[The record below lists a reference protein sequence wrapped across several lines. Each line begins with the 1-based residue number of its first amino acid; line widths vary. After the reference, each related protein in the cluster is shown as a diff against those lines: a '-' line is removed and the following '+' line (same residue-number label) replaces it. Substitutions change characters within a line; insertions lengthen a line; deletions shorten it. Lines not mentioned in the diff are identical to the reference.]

1 MSVTFDILNISL
13 EELNDS
19 EKMLLISFYCECKEK
34 NLVWKFDKPY
44 EIMFS
49 YFKILST
56 KIPNISSLPSISKSN
71 IEDQNSLELFRQ
83 NLKQYLSN
91 IFKRKEIYKFSSFQ
105 RLFEFPDIITEKII
119 TIDTLSNI
127 SENNIID
134 FYFYEPFLFISCG
147 NPNSSRALSFLFS
160 YFESKG
166 SFITYKLNSTI
177 GAYGEK
183 KLIEIFKKDDEK
195 CITKIKKIKNFLFC
209 GYEDGR
215 VDIFSLN
222 KEKGDFYIY
231 SRIEIE
237 KNSIS
242 INNNFKISNI
252 FYNNEKGLVYIF
264 WEKGK
269 KVSIYEINYNKHI
282 KEIELTDNAILF
294 SYINLKMNRILVI
307 DSYGTFWIY
316 ELIQEDNSVKLLQ
329 ASYNKLSDISSV
341 EIFNEKNND
350 QTINIFIGKNDKVL
364 LYQYSNENNNFILKL
379 TCDIKFRINSIIYL
393 KHHKCLLIGCNN
405 GTIQIWKDTS
415 KMPEYIL
422 DSGYDKINKIFFDEN
437 NKYLF
442 ICDDKNIKIL
452 EINLENILIKEE
464 NNEDNK
470 NIIDISET
478 LKDEGDKLVEN
489 NILLINQ
496 AFQTPLCSDKRDII
510 NNNEENM
517 KEGEINEK
525 NEINKEDM
533 IENKETEIHSDL
545 EENKYKYEVRSI
557 GSLDGWDEW

>member
-1 MSVTFDILNISL
+1 M
-13 EELNDS
+13 E
-19 EKMLLISFYCECKEK
+19 
-34 NLVWKFDKPY
+34 
-44 EIMFS
+44 
-49 YFKILST
+49 
-56 KIPNISSLPSISKSN
+56 
-71 IEDQNSLELFRQ
+71 
-83 NLKQYLSN
+83 
-91 IFKRKEIYKFSSFQ
+91 
-105 RLFEFPDIITEKII
+105 
-119 TIDTLSNI
+119 
-127 SENNIID
+127 
-134 FYFYEPFLFISCG
+134 
-147 NPNSSRALSFLFS
+147 
-160 YFESKG
+160 
-166 SFITYKLNSTI
+166 
-177 GAYGEK
+177 
-183 KLIEIFKKDDEK
+183 
-195 CITKIKKIKNFLFC
+195 
-209 GYEDGR
+209 
-215 VDIFSLN
+215 
-222 KEKGDFYIY
+222 
-231 SRIEIE
+231 
-237 KNSIS
+237 
-242 INNNFKISNI
+242 
-252 FYNNEKGLVYIF
+252 
-264 WEKGK
+264 
-269 KVSIYEINYNKHI
+269 H
-282 KEIELTDNAILF
+282 
-294 SYINLKMNRILVI
+294 
-307 DSYGTFWIY
+307 SYGTFWIY

-393 KHHKCLLIGCNN
+393 KRHKCLLIGCNN

-545 EENKYKYEVRSI
+545 EENKYEYEVRSI

>member
-393 KHHKCLLIGCNN
+393 KRHKCLLIGCNN

>member
-19 EKMLLISFYCECKEK
+19 EKMLLIIFYCECKEK

-105 RLFEFPDIITEKII
+105 RLFEFPDLITEKII

-393 KHHKCLLIGCNN
+393 KRHKCLLIGCNN

-496 AFQTPLCSDKRDII
+496 AFQTPLCSDKRDKI

-525 NEINKEDM
+525 NKINKEDM

-545 EENKYKYEVRSI
+545 EENKYEYEVRSI

>member
-1 MSVTFDILNISL
+1 M
-13 EELNDS
+13 
-19 EKMLLISFYCECKEK
+19 
-34 NLVWKFDKPY
+34 
-44 EIMFS
+44 
-49 YFKILST
+49 
-56 KIPNISSLPSISKSN
+56 
-71 IEDQNSLELFRQ
+71 
-83 NLKQYLSN
+83 
-91 IFKRKEIYKFSSFQ
+91 
-105 RLFEFPDIITEKII
+105 
-119 TIDTLSNI
+119 
-127 SENNIID
+127 
-134 FYFYEPFLFISCG
+134 
-147 NPNSSRALSFLFS
+147 
-160 YFESKG
+160 
-166 SFITYKLNSTI
+166 
-177 GAYGEK
+177 
-183 KLIEIFKKDDEK
+183 IEIFKKDDEK

-379 TCDIKFRINSIIYL
+379 ACDIKFRINSIIYL
-393 KHHKCLLIGCNN
+393 KRHKCLLIGCNN

-517 KEGEINEK
+517 KEGEINEQNK
-525 NEINKEDM
+525 INKEDM

-545 EENKYKYEVRSI
+545 EENKYEYEVRSI

>member
-105 RLFEFPDIITEKII
+105 RLFEFPDLITEKII

-393 KHHKCLLIGCNN
+393 KRHKCLLIGCNN

-496 AFQTPLCSDKRDII
+496 AFQTPLCSDKRDKI

-525 NEINKEDM
+525 NKINKEDM

-545 EENKYKYEVRSI
+545 EENKYEYEVRSI